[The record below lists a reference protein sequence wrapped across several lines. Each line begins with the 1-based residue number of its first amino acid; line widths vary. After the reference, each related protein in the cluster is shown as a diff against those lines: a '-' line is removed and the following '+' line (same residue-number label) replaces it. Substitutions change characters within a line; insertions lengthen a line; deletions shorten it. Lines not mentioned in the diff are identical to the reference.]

1 MTVDTGHANVSL
13 VKFENVEEGK
23 SQTLIGIRM
32 DMQENWHTY
41 WKNPGDSG
49 GPIKVKW
56 SHDDNISISS
66 YIGQLNFNPY
76 EPLMTY
82 GIRIL

>member
-1 MTVDTGHANVSL
+1 
-13 VKFENVEEGK
+13 
-23 SQTLIGIRM
+23 M

-56 SHDDNISISS
+56 DTKIPKLTSAKFLASSRINPISAFDDIWI
-66 YIGQLNFNPY
+66 
-76 EPLMTY
+76 
-82 GIRIL
+82 